1 MAGGKPAQHAM
12 ECIQPSQPAH
22 LNLSRQI
29 SRHMQQA
36 VLNRVTGKLLIK
48 LKVMGLVEEIE
59 VGDRSCSSEQ
69 RQ

>member
-1 MAGGKPAQHAM
+1 
-12 ECIQPSQPAH
+12 
-22 LNLSRQI
+22 
-29 SRHMQQA
+29 MQQA